1 MELSSHSV
9 NKMMVI
15 ADSLRLV
22 FSSKPPVHGPRK
34 HTRDHENNQHHK
46 VNSFDLFFVDCSQDI
61 VERGLLP
68 QDISHVVRFA
78 QAEQDEPKNR
88 KDKTSDGN
96 GFSG

>member
-1 MELSSHSV
+1 MRDGG
-9 NKMMVI
+9 I
-15 ADSLRLV
+15 ADWFRLV
-22 FSSKPPVHGPRK
+22 FSSKSSVHGPRK
-34 HTRDHENNQHHK
+34 NTRDHENNKHHK

-68 QDISHVVRFA
+68 QDVSHVVRFA